1 MSDFFVLFPVSV
13 QPVAVFPLKQT
24 FGGLELIS
32 RGNLATFS
40 PRFTWSRDESHA
52 VQLMGTPDSF
62 IEIPNS
68 PGSDLDTRTSIT
80 LLIHVFPSGNRGPI
94 ISFQEHGLGVQLW
107 HDGVVDGKGVLT
119 ARFAWRDFSQPPDV
133 SKAVLNLKAWNF
145 VGASY
150 DYESG
155 IARLW
160 HDGNEVETMLIGRKM
175 ELATQSSIRIGAL
188 ADDIPARCFRGKV
201 ADFHLFSESLERDT
215 VRSVGG
221 IVSEGNCSINDY
233 INISGCTTELM
244 YAGQSLTL
252 I

>member
-1 MSDFFVLFPVSV
+1 MTLTNFFIFFPASV
-13 QPVAVFPLKQT
+13 QPVAVFPLKQP
-24 FGGLELIS
+24 FGGLELIT

-40 PRFTWSRDESHA
+40 RRVIWSRDESHA
-52 VQLMGTPDSF
+52 IQFMGTPDSF

-94 ISFQEHGLGVQLW
+94 ISFQENGLGVQIW
-107 HDGVVDGKGVLT
+107 HDGVFDGKGVLT

-133 SKAVLNLKAWNF
+133 SKAVLNLNAWNF
-145 VGASY
+145 IGAAY
-150 DYESG
+150 DHESG

-160 HDGNEVETMLIGRKM
+160 HDGNEVQTMLIGRKM

-188 ADDIPARCFRGKV
+188 EDDIPARCFRGKV
-201 ADFHLFSESLERDT
+201 ADFHIFSESLERDA

-221 IVSEGNCSINDY
+221 IVSQGNSSIHDY
-233 INISGCTTELM
+233 IKWLHN
-244 YAGQSLTL
+244 
-252 I
+252 